1 MNISKSDLFR
11 AAHWATLASAVSILL
26 SIAASQILLGLAL
39 ALLLASRGKL
49 RLPRIWLPLSLFLLG
64 TLISLAFSPEP
75 MHGLPQVKKMFVF
88 TILLVLFSTVRD
100 LESTRNLFLAW
111 AAVGSFV
118 ALWAVVQFAI
128 DVQQAQ
134 AQHQNFYDYYLP
146 RRITGAMSH
155 WMTFAGQEMLVLLM
169 LMAFLLFAPIAKR
182 WWLWA
187 GCAALLAL
195 AELLNETRTVWLGLA
210 VGGIYLLWNWNR
222 KVAVIAP
229 MLAVAILWFSPGQ
242 IHERFV
248 SIFKP
253 KRDTDSNEFRY
264 IMDRTGIA
272 MIKAHPLLGI
282 GPEEAKYHMLE
293 WIPKDKDIPN
303 PLPPGY
309 YQHLHNFYL
318 QYAAERGI
326 PTMLMMLWM
335 LGMILYDFSRSL
347 NRLPSGR
354 SLQRFLL
361 AGGVACVLGIML
373 SGIFEVN
380 LGDTEVLTAFLV
392 VVACGYLA
400 VTGVT
405 AAECLPDA
413 SKAG

>member
-11 AAHWATLASAVSILL
+11 AAHWATLASAVAILL
-26 SIAASQILLGLAL
+26 SIAISQILLGLAL
-39 ALLLASRGKL
+39 VLLLASREKL

-88 TILLVLFSTVRD
+88 TMLLVIFSTVRD
-100 LESTRNLFLAW
+100 LESASKLFLAW
-111 AAVGSFV
+111 ASVGAFV
-118 ALWAVVQFAI
+118 ALWAVVQFVA
-128 DVQQAQ
+128 DVQRAR
-134 AQHQNFYDYYLP
+134 AQHVNFYDFYLP
-146 RRITGAMSH
+146 HRITGAMSH

-169 LMAFLLFAPIAKR
+169 LAAFLLFAPIAKR
-182 WWLWA
+182 FWLWT

-195 AELLNETRTVWLGLA
+195 AEVLNETRTVWLGLG

-222 KVAVIAP
+222 KAAVIAP
-229 MLAVAILWFSPGQ
+229 ALAIAILWFTPGQ
-242 IHERFV
+242 VHERFV
-248 SIFKP
+248 SIFQPKP
-253 KRDTDSNEFRY
+253 GTDSNEFRY
-264 IMDRTGIA
+264 IMDRTGIE

-293 WIPKDKDIPN
+293 WIPKDKDIPS

-318 QYAAERGI
+318 QFAAERGI
-326 PTMLMMLWM
+326 PTMLMMVWM
-335 LGMILYDFSRSL
+335 LGMILYDFSKSL
-347 NRLPSGR
+347 SRLPKGR
-354 SLQRFLL
+354 SLRRFLL
-361 AGGVACVLGIML
+361 AGGVASVLGIML

-400 VTGVT
+400 TDRVYV
-405 AAECLPDA
+405 
-413 SKAG
+413 